1 MRLTHQQIEVI
12 AYRVVHDLQRAGL
25 IAVDEPGET
34 ESRVRQVITDDLRVE
49 DELNDEV
56 REIMRQ
62 HMERIRRA
70 DVEFHEMFKAIK
82 ARLAEE
88 RNIIL

>member
-1 MRLTHQQIEVI
+1 MRLTHHQVEII
-12 AYRVVHDLQRAGL
+12 ACRIVHDLKAAGL
-25 IAVDEPGET
+25 VHADEPSEL
-34 ESRVRQVITDDLRVE
+34 EARLRQIIVE
-49 DELNDEV
+49 DLQVEDRLNDEV
-56 REIMRQ
+56 REIMQQ

-82 ARLAEE
+82 AKLAKE